1 MVCID
6 FKINRIVCILLITLY
21 FLKNIKWL
29 NERLK
34 LINVVQ

>member
-21 FLKNIKWL
+21 FLKIIKWL